1 MKINCMLD
9 KKTFENKPK
18 SYETGGIQKRLIQT
32 EIEIEELAEKLG
44 NGATFKPAFL
54 GGTKSN
60 SWINQQIFALDFDG
74 GTTIQDELDNC
85 NELNILPVF
94 GYKTFSYKEEKH
106 KFRLVFCNDIIITD
120 VNIRNKFQK
129 LLIALFPNSDSVTF
143 DPTRLFYGGISLINC
158 DYNNRINIE
167 DIMNKFNH
175 LNINEINS
183 NNNKESEVCTTNI
196 KEDNK
201 YIFNNNSSTNL
212 NPNNPNN
219 PINKQYI
226 SRLKLIIQRKS
237 EELKSII
244 NHPHIIFSTDKEFF
258 DYIKRIDLLELFG
271 LKYHIF
277 KCFLHKDN
285 NPSASI
291 IKNEQSGEWFYKC
304 YSSNCKY
311 KGKWLNII
319 TLIESLCNFQRRQH
333 TLKFIKEIFNLEI
346 TETEYQK
353 EIKKEYD
360 GMLRNLIHV
369 KEFDEYCPQT
379 AKNIRYVRDIFMEI
393 ITIAKDNVY
402 SEKYQDNNGN
412 PIFFMYREQLS
423 NQLISSHV
431 RNTKMDNTTIG
442 NKIILLQYHKLLT
455 KLDDANIPE
464 ELLKK
469 SQGYSIYCNDG
480 FARHV
485 NWFTINPLVVNSYFG
500 IEEQGMKWRNF
511 GYTMKGMSR
520 TMFYKNEG
528 EDVANWLYPQ
538 HKLTL
543 NKNTGEID
551 KRTISKADQ
560 ERLIFLVA
568 QINDLLDSKNY
579 CLEKDLIRLLCN
591 ELEMKEENAK
601 KQLKKLLPSIIS
613 DNNLIKITA
622 NKEIKDK
629 YNINKVLIN
638 NYNIRIPERSYPKII
653 VKGGE

>member
-1 MKINCMLD
+1 MKVKCMLD
-9 KKTFENKPK
+9 KKTFERKPNN
-18 SYETGGIQKRLIQT
+18 YETGGIQKRLIQT
-32 EIEIEELAEKLG
+32 EVEIKELAEKLG

-60 SWINQQIFALDFDG
+60 SWIDQQIFALDFDG
-74 GTTIQDELDNC
+74 ETTIQNELDKC
-85 NELNILPVF
+85 EELSILPVF
-94 GYKTFSYKEEKH
+94 GYKTFSYTEEKH
-106 KFRLVFCNDIIITD
+106 KFRLVFCSDIIITEI
-120 VNIRNKFQK
+120 NIRNKFQK
-129 LLIALFPNSDSVTF
+129 LLIELFPNSDSVTF

-158 DYNNRINIE
+158 DYNNRINIDSII
-167 DIMNKFNH
+167 DIYNYLIIDDN
-175 LNINEINS
+175 NDS
-183 NNNKESEVCTTNI
+183 NNNNIKESEVCTTNI
-196 KEDNK
+196 IEDNLN
-201 YIFNNNSSTNL
+201 IFINNSSTNL
-212 NPNNPNN
+212 RPTT
-219 PINKQYI
+219 ISEVKYT

-237 EELKSII
+237 EELKNII

-258 DYIKRIDLLELFG
+258 EYIRRINLLELFG
-271 LKYHIF
+271 LKYNIF
-277 KCFLHKDN
+277 RCFLHKDK

-291 IKNEQSGEWFYKC
+291 IKNEDGEWFYKC
-304 YSSNCKY
+304 FSGNCKY
-311 KGKWLNII
+311 KGKTLNII
-319 TLIESLCNFQRRQH
+319 TLIEALCNFQRRQH
-333 TLKFIKEIFNLEI
+333 TYKFIKEIFNLEI
-346 TETEYQK
+346 VETEYQK

-551 KRTISKADQ
+551 KRTISKVDQ

-629 YNINKVLIN
+629 YDINKDLKD

-653 VKGGE
+653 VKNN